1 MKNIFTGIFIF
12 ITLQVFS
19 QGEANFWFFGQ
30 NAGLDFNSGNVVP
43 ISGSLNTN
51 EGCSSFSDASGNLLF
66 YSDGKTVW
74 DKNHIPMPNGNGNLL
89 GNSSSTQSAIIV
101 PNPGNQNEYYIFT
114 VGANYQDDTP
124 GFNAYIVD
132 ITLNGGLGDVKSGPI
147 NLSGGLDNL
156 WTEKVTSVKGSECN
170 TFWVISLVG
179 FQYYAYKVDLNGL
192 HTTPVVSTVNYST
205 GERRGYL
212 KVSPNGKKLASATFN
227 GNNQNEA
234 REGKLHLY
242 SFNDTT
248 GQVSN
253 DGIELISNTVIDG
266 EPYGVEFSPESTK
279 LYVSTLV
286 NQNYKLFQFDLSS
299 ANIIGSKTLIHSEF
313 GYRGGLQLAPDGKI
327 YVTIPPDYF
336 TGTPFLDVINSPE
349 EIGLACDFQLDAI
362 NLGSGRAMQGLPPFI
377 ASILLSVEINDNIT
391 SQNINKTTVKRCI
404 GASYELTPQNIPG
417 NPTYKWIFNGN
428 IISNSATL
436 NIPSLSKANEGV
448 YNLEIETVDDC
459 GFKISYKGEVTLEV
473 YNPPTIAKPSNI
485 PVCDDNNDGFYA
497 FDLPLLRNS
506 EVLNGQSDTEFE
518 VLYFDTETNALENS
532 NPITTYTNKS
542 EFSTDVIYA
551 RIHNIQNPLC
561 FEIESFTVQVFESPN
576 PPNTISNLTTCDSS
590 IVGTDLDGIEFF
602 DLTEKETEILNGQN
616 PATFLIAYFS
626 DAAKTTVIP
635 NPKNYKNTSRV
646 QPIYIQIT
654 NKFNTN
660 CTTPATFNLEV
671 FELPVINSVFELK
684 QCDEDGLQDGYTDFN
699 LDEAKD
705 YITLNNS
712 NLTVTYF
719 KNSTDANNNTNA
731 INAYPYNS
739 GVQSTVYA
747 RIENQNGCFRTAQL
761 NLTVSA
767 TSFPQ
772 NYLKTVISCDLD
784 DKIDGLTSFNLGAN
798 SEEIKNLFPTG
809 QNLSVQYY
817 RTLEDAQLEINK
829 IPDNQ
834 PYLSENPYSQ
844 LMYVRVESDD
854 NGECFG
860 LGPYLNLIVQER
872 PDFDLDEKA
881 IYCTN
886 LAPITVEIFNAKGN
900 YSYTWTDQN
909 GTIISNQESAVISA
923 AGTYSVIATSAQG
936 CLSFEKSIEIE
947 ASSIATISQSDLT
960 VIDDSGN
967 NSITINTANLGLGD
981 YEFALNDSFGDYQ
994 NEPYFENLLPGIHTL
1009 FIRDKNSCG
1018 IAQIPVSILGFP
1030 KFFTPNNDGHNDKWV
1045 VLGVSSLFYK
1055 TAIIYIFDRFGK
1067 FITQIELDG
1076 EGWDG
1081 SFNGKLL
1088 PGSDYWYS
1096 VELED
1101 INGVIRQKKGHFSL
1115 IRR

>member
-1 MKNIFTGIFIF
+1 MKNIVTIIFIF
-12 ITLQVFS
+12 ICSQVFA
-19 QGEANFWFFGQ
+19 QGEANYWFFGQ
-30 NAGLDFNSGNVVP
+30 GAGLDFNSGSPIP
-43 ISGSLNTN
+43 ISGSLFTN

-74 DKNHIPMPNGNGNLL
+74 DKNHNPMPNGNGTLM

-101 PNPGNQNEYYIFT
+101 PHPGNQNEYYIFT
-114 VGANYQDDTP
+114 VGARFDNDTN

-147 NLSGGLDNL
+147 NLSGGFDNL

-179 FQYYAYKVDLNGL
+179 SQYYAYKVDLNGL
-192 HTTPVVSTVNYST
+192 STTPVISAVNYNT
-205 GERRGYL
+205 NERRGYL

-227 GNNQNEA
+227 GDNDNAA

-253 DGIELISNTVIDG
+253 DGIELISNTLIDG

-279 LYVSTLV
+279 LYVSTMA
-286 NQNYKLFQFDLSS
+286 NYNYKLFQFDLESV
-299 ANIIGSKTLIHSEF
+299 NIASSKTLVHSQI

-327 YVTIPPDYF
+327 YVTIPPDYYN
-336 TGTPFLDVINSPE
+336 GTSFLDVINSPE
-349 EIGLACDFQLDAI
+349 EIGLACNFQLDAI
-362 NLGSGRAMQGLPPFI
+362 DLGTGSAMQGLPPFI

-404 GASYELTPQNIPG
+404 GASYNLTPQNIPG
-417 NPTYKWIFNGN
+417 NPTYKWTFNGN
-428 IISNSATL
+428 FLSNAATL
-436 NIPSLSKANEGV
+436 NIPSLSTANEGV

-473 YNPPTIAKPSNI
+473 YNPPTINTISNI
-485 PVCDDNNDGFYA
+485 EVCDDNNDGFYA
-497 FDLPLLRNS
+497 FDLPLLKNN

-518 VLYFDTETNALENS
+518 VLFFDTQTNALENS
-532 NPITTYTNKS
+532 NPITNYTNNS
-542 EFSTDVIYA
+542 EFSTAIIYT

-561 FEIESFTVQVFESPN
+561 FEIERFTVQVFESPN
-576 PPNTISNLTTCDSS
+576 PPNSISNLTTCDSNV
-590 IVGTDLDGIEFF
+590 VGTDIDGIEFF
-602 DLTEKETEILNGQN
+602 DLTAKETEILNGQD
-616 PATFLIAYFS
+616 PATFSITYFS
-626 DAAKTTVIP
+626 DAARTTPIA
-635 NPKNYKNTSRV
+635 NPKKFKNTSSI
-646 QPIYIQIT
+646 QPIYVQIT
-654 NKFNTN
+654 NNFNAN
-660 CTTPATFNLEV
+660 CTKPATFNVEV
-671 FELPVINSVFELK
+671 YELPVINSVFNLK
-684 QCDEDGLQDGYTDFN
+684 QCDEDGLQDGFTDFN
-699 LDEAKD
+699 LNEANN
-705 YITLNNS
+705 YLTLNNS
-712 NLTVTYF
+712 SLNVTYF

-747 RIENQNGCFRTAQL
+747 RIENENGCYRTAQL

-784 DKIDGLTSFNLGAN
+784 DKIDGLTTFNLEAN

-829 IPDNQ
+829 IPDNE
-834 PYLSENPYSQ
+834 PYLSENPYNQ
-844 LMYVRVESDD
+844 LIYVRVESDD

-860 LGPYLNLIVQER
+860 LGPYLNLVVQER
-872 PDFDLDEKA
+872 PDFDLDETA

-886 LAPITVEIFNAKGN
+886 LSPITVEIFNAKGE
-900 YSYTWTDQN
+900 YSYTWTN
-909 GTIISNQESAVISA
+909 ENNNIISTQKQAVISA
-923 AGTYSVIATSAQG
+923 AGTYFVVATSAEG
-936 CLSFEKSIEIE
+936 CLSFEKSIVVE

-960 VIDDSGN
+960 VVDDSNN

-981 YEFALNDSFGDYQ
+981 YEFALNDAFGNYQ
-994 NEPYFENLLPGIHTL
+994 DDPYFENLLPGIHTL

-1018 IAQIPVSILGFP
+1018 IAQIQVSILGFP
-1030 KFFTPNNDGHNDKWV
+1030 KFFTPNNDGYNDKWV

-1055 TAIIYIFDRFGK
+1055 SAIIYIFDRFGK
-1067 FITQIELDG
+1067 LITQINLDG

-1101 INGVIRQKKGHFSL
+1101 INGVMRQKKGHFSL